1 MAMRSFNAGWLIKG
15 RIKVTGAA
23 DLTLCS
29 REISG
34 GHGINNTPRAHFTM
48 ARGQMYK
55 HFFFFFYYYY
65 YFFFLFMV

>member
-34 GHGINNTPRAHFTM
+34 GHGINNTPSAHYAT
-48 ARGQMYK
+48 RPSVYLL
-55 HFFFFFYYYY
+55 
-65 YFFFLFMV
+65 FLHGIIYVEITI